1 MLERT
6 ALKFYPIIQE
16 VAKRMTKHKEN
27 APITPLQISKSNSQK
42 NKPFDNDLKSH
53 RENREQ
59 QKREEEEKQVNPYQS
74 DWVIQKQKDLKAKP
88 NDKASANA
96 INMRVLLGYL
106 NQSEWMYLLNI
117 GNIMQITPM
126 TIHDLHSTA
135 SIEVEL
141 ARDSIIEKISFL
153 AVSYFCVST
162 ELRFLVNM
170 RDNPNVDPVQVKAES
185 EYWHGK
191 ALEISCTFLPS
202 ESPLV
207 SHIHQSY
214 KKHHAPVGQV
224 IPEED
229 EAAAA
234 DAGKKKN
241 QKREL
246 DLKVIRPLQGID
258 QCKYQPMVRANH
270 NMNIALSPLNMS
282 PNHYIKI

>member
-1 MLERT
+1 
-6 ALKFYPIIQE
+6 
-16 VAKRMTKHKEN
+16 
-27 APITPLQISKSNSQK
+27 
-42 NKPFDNDLKSH
+42 
-53 RENREQ
+53 
-59 QKREEEEKQVNPYQS
+59 
-74 DWVIQKQKDLKAKP
+74 
-88 NDKASANA
+88 
-96 INMRVLLGYL
+96 MRVLLGYL

-117 GNIMQITPM
+117 GNIMQITPL

-191 ALEISCTFLPS
+191 ALEISCSFLPS

-224 IPEED
+224 ISEED
-229 EAAAA
+229 ET
-234 DAGKKKN
+234 DNGKKKN
-241 QKREL
+241 QKRNDL

-258 QCKYQPMVRANH
+258 QAKYQPLVRANH

-282 PNHYIKI
+282 PNNYIKRQFEKFAQNDGALAREKNTTTTNDQARRQNEEKQSTHQTRMNAGNAPAAIKIHDEQSSRIEKSGEAVVLQHSQKVQGEEKGKMRAGRLAEDAMH